1 MPKAIAYLCEDT
13 QTHVYIKASTAL
25 LHSWNMAPLL
35 SFLECVFCIQFTTIT
50 GSQYAI
56 VEGRLVIFLSLSP
69 YVPVVSE
76 VAELA
81 CVDCGDATHGH

>member
-13 QTHVYIKASTAL
+13 QTHVYIKALTAL
-25 LHSWNMAPLL
+25 LHSWNMHNYCLPWSVYFAYSLPLSL
-35 SFLECVFCIQFTTIT
+35 ASQF
-50 GSQYAI
+50 AK
-56 VEGRLVIFLSLSP
+56 VEGRLLIFLSLSP
-69 YVPVVSE
+69 YIPVVFE